1 MSFSVRPLAVLLGLL
16 SVLGGAMLPR
26 PVYAAPN
33 LLTPLT
39 DAQKWRLHTDG
50 KARAS
55 LRREGAVDVIT
66 MTALDGVAYHGLF
79 EYFGPTLEDGQT
91 YTLRFRAKADAKRA
105 LLVYG
110 LMAGGDYHCIG
121 LDRTADLTTKWH
133 TFQYTFFVT
142 GRGHGTAIICPQF
155 TVGNALGTTY
165 LSDVSLV
172 RAAAG
177 TALTPPSDPPFWR
190 LQRFDPAEAALTTSG
205 TAQVA
210 TITKTDGE
218 AWHVQ
223 LARLN
228 AAVNDGVASTVK
240 FRARANKPRD
250 MMLMGGIT
258 DGDYHPICGQQ
269 FVALTTAWR
278 DYTFRITPHNSAGHP
293 VALPVFLLAKQA
305 GTVWVDRVTVTSP
318 DGPGQDAAVV
328 RVPVPVPVRVIPAAP
343 DAPLLLPRVGE
354 IRLEGV
360 IAPEDF
366 GPDGFTLLA
375 QQVIQPDGKVVTLP
389 QTRLKV
395 IHLDD
400 LTSYRALDEKD
411 AAGFSQASLKPGDAV
426 SVIGRDTGVGKDL
439 PARLVLR

>member
-1 MSFSVRPLAVLLGLL
+1 MSFSVRKAAALLGLL
-16 SVLGGAMLPR
+16 SVLGGAILPR
-26 PVYAAPN
+26 PAASAPTPAVN
-33 LLTPLT
+33 LVTPLS
-39 DAQKWRLHTDG
+39 DAKNWRLQVGG
-50 KARAS
+50 KTRAY
-55 LRREGAVDVIT
+55 LRHEAGADVIT
-66 MTALDGVAYHGLF
+66 TTTIDAVPYHGLL
-79 EYFGPTLEDGQT
+79 EYFHPALEDGQT

-121 LDRTADLTTKWH
+121 LDRTADLTTEWH
-133 TFQYTFFVT
+133 TFRYTFFVT

-228 AAVNDGVASTVK
+228 AAVNDGVASTIK

-269 FVALTTAWR
+269 FVALTTAWH
-278 DYTFRITPHNSAGHP
+278 DYTFRITPHDSAGHP

-305 GTVWVDRVTVTSP
+305 GTVWVDRVTVTSS
-318 DGPGQDAAVV
+318 DGPGQDAAAV
-328 RVPVPVPVRVIPAAP
+328 RVPVIPAAP

-389 QTRLKV
+389 QTRPKV
-395 IHLDD
+395 IHLDG

-426 SVIGRDTGVGKDL
+426 SVIGRDSGVGKDL